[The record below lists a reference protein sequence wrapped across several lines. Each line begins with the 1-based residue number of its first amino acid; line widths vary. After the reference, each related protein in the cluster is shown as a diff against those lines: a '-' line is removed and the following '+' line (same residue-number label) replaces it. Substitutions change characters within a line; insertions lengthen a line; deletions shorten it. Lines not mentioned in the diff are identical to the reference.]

1 MALAHPPK
9 GYSSVREYFLKNPPP
24 PPTTAEKIISGAD
37 RVLATL
43 VILGMASLP
52 FTIRF
57 WVYGFEG
64 IAIMLVGIALLVFLF
79 YIVGHISLKR

>member
-9 GYSSVREYFLKNPPP
+9 GYSSVREYFLKNNPPP

-43 VILGMASLP
+43 VILGMASLS
-52 FTIRF
+52 FTISF

-64 IAIMLVGIALLVFLF
+64 IAIMLVGIALLVFF
-79 YIVGHISLKR
+79 FT